1 MVGEGLVGMPA
12 PVMVCPIIIPLMLC
26 TFAMVVLPEVTAPV
40 VETVLLAL
48 ALCDI
53 VIV

>member
-1 MVGEGLVGMPA
+1 LR
-12 PVMVCPIIIPLMLC
+12 IIPLRLC
-26 TFAMVVLPEVTAPV
+26 TFVTILLPEVMVPV